1 MQYMAREISVNLV
14 NTFCDFLGIFLKTL
28 SEIVNF
34 FARELGWSLA
44 ILSTVIWAMGWSKAR
59 NVI

>member
-44 ILSTVIWAMGWSKAR
+44 ILSTVI
-59 NVI
+59 